1 MGCAMRFDLAPSP
14 ALANCGSG
22 AASRS
27 ADLLSN
33 CLPTCLNGSV
43 SHIGRLLVLAARSG
57 FRLGCLRSQLA
68 YLSPFRGP
76 EGLRQLPVGQI
87 LLRQVASQ
95 GGLDI
100 VPARPIGASAP
111 CAARPGLGV
120 ENFRILFDDPVRV
133 HPPGSRGTEAICNLL
148 RSLKDQE
155 IRRAVATSG
164 EAADGSRSGFVAGT
178 QTEGGNGRRGWLV
191 LGNAC
196 ERLALRPANRHG
208 LGPVRSIRP
217 ISGHGNSSDAPPNA
231 TIPRIQH
238 CPFTVVERDLLLL
251 YSLTGRLLKRS
262 PIARIAR

>member
-1 MGCAMRFDLAPSP
+1 MRFDLAPSP

-43 SHIGRLLVLAARSG
+43 LHIGRLLVLAARSG

-164 EAADGSRSGFVAGT
+164 EAADGSRSGFAAGT
-178 QTEGGNGRRGWLV
+178 QGGGGLRVPRRAVIGRGDTQV
-191 LGNAC
+191 
-196 ERLALRPANRHG
+196 PA
-208 LGPVRSIRP
+208 
-217 ISGHGNSSDAPPNA
+217 
-231 TIPRIQH
+231 
-238 CPFTVVERDLLLL
+238 
-251 YSLTGRLLKRS
+251 LTGTRRAKLATPGNCFQSGETATVRNC
-262 PIARIAR
+262 RRTTFGQ